1 MKLLPLLAVGL
12 VAASNLMAAE
22 SPLNDFLKRGE
33 LDKALTAF
41 AQPKTDADRFSLA
54 AAQVLA
60 SVRDFS
66 AGFNKLSIHPNL
78 RMSGLPFLRAIIQD
92 ESAGRGN
99 VATPQAVAS
108 LFRELKAGLQRANTT
123 LSQVMGKEDF
133 GVQINFNEACADFS
147 GDGKIN
153 PETESLQAAFGRILG
168 LEPNRAEPVIVRFDR
183 ADAAWLKGYTHFL
196 SGVLDLLAS
205 YDWMPVWNQCAHII
219 FLNPEPVP
227 GMAKVEDPRASWD
240 KWPDLIAAIHDMRLE
255 PVDVEGPKRFRDSF
269 LMMIAESRI
278 CWQRALE
285 EKDNVNEWLP
295 NPSQKGPRGLTVTRA
310 EIDGWF
316 KVLDELE
323 AIARGKKLLPH
334 WRLRGK
340 LGINVDK
347 FVAAPPKLDLV
358 LWIQG
363 SAFLPYVEEGPM
375 SDAETWRSL
384 TGPFG
389 PGFFQFAIWS
399 N

>member
-1 MKLLPLLAVGL
+1 
-12 VAASNLMAAE
+12 
-22 SPLNDFLKRGE
+22 GE
-33 LDKALTAF
+33 LDKALTTF
-41 AQPKTDADRFSLA
+41 AQPKTDAERFSLA

-60 SVRDFS
+60 SIRDFS
-66 AGFNKLSIHPNL
+66 TGFNKLSIHPNL
-78 RMSGLPFLRAIIQD
+78 RMSGLPFLRAVIQD
-92 ESAGRGN
+92 ESAGLGN

-123 LSQVMGKEDF
+123 LSQVTGKEEF
-133 GVQINFNEACADFS
+133 GVQINFAEACADFS

-153 PETESLQAAFGRILG
+153 PETETLQAAFGRILG
-168 LEPNRAEPVIVRFDR
+168 VEAIRADPVIVRFDR

-196 SGVLDLLAS
+196 TGMLDLLTS

-219 FLNPEPVP
+219 FLNPDPVP
-227 GMAKVEDPRASWD
+227 GIAKVEDPLASWD

-255 PVDVEGPKRFRDSF
+255 PVDVEGPRRFRDSF

-278 CWQRALE
+278 CWQRVLE
-285 EKDNVNEWLP
+285 EKDDVHEWLP
-295 NPSQKGPRGLTVTRA
+295 NPNQKGPRGLTVTRA

-334 WRLRGK
+334 WRIRGNR
-340 LGINVDK
+340 GINVDK
-347 FVAAPPKLDLV
+347 FVAAPPKLDLI

-363 SAFLPYVEEGPM
+363 SAFLPFVEEGPM
-375 SDAETWRSL
+375 SDAETWRTL